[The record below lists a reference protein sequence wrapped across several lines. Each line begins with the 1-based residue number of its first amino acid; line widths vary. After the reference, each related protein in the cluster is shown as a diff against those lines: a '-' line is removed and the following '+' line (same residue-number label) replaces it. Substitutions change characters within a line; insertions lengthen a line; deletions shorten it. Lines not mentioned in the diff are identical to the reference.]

1 MYRNHAV
8 ERMRDDGSACGRAA
22 ISSALMVTPWI
33 YPQAPRLLWAI
44 SGVAMLLPTI
54 VVLRRLVSTYLRA
67 PLYAVLGFFF
77 IDQVRAVSASIDILP
92 RLLLTLEMIAAV
104 AFLLWFG
111 RKSRKDSG
119 AAPAAHHSSP
129 LGVAAMTA
137 VVLCAAAA
145 AVNALGYV
153 ALSNLVGNAV
163 LDSMYVGVVLYTVV
177 QLLDALVVIAMRVRP
192 LNGLGMV
199 STHRALLRS
208 RTKLVLQWAAG
219 AAWIVYLLDRLAIR
233 DRVLEGLRAALGA
246 RLSLGEIDVSLSS
259 VLSFV
264 LAVWAAFL
272 VSRFVRFVL
281 NEEVFPRTHLS
292 RGIPYAITRA
302 IHFLII
308 ALGFFIAMG
317 VIGMEMTQ
325 FTILASA
332 FTIGVGFGLQNI
344 FNNFVSGLIVLFE
357 RPVQVG
363 DVIQVDDAVG
373 VVHRIGIRATIV
385 RTASRSALIVPNGKL
400 ISDRVVNWTLSGRQ
414 RVIELPVSVVLQSDP
429 AQVISVLEDMAKQH
443 PSVLQNPPVQAILTR
458 TGPDWMGFELRA
470 AIAEVEAWTT
480 VRSELAV
487 SAIAALRTAG
497 VTLR

>member
-1 MYRNHAV
+1 
-8 ERMRDDGSACGRAA
+8 
-22 ISSALMVTPWI
+22 
-33 YPQAPRLLWAI
+33 
-44 SGVAMLLPTI
+44 
-54 VVLRRLVSTYLRA
+54 
-67 PLYAVLGFFF
+67 
-77 IDQVRAVSASIDILP
+77 
-92 RLLLTLEMIAAV
+92 
-104 AFLLWFG
+104 
-111 RKSRKDSG
+111 
-119 AAPAAHHSSP
+119 
-129 LGVAAMTA
+129 
-137 VVLCAAAA
+137 
-145 AVNALGYV
+145 
-153 ALSNLVGNAV
+153 
-163 LDSMYVGVVLYTVV
+163 
-177 QLLDALVVIAMRVRP
+177 
-192 LNGLGMV
+192 
-199 STHRALLRS
+199 
-208 RTKLVLQWAAG
+208 
-219 AAWIVYLLDRLAIR
+219 
-233 DRVLEGLRAALGA
+233 
-246 RLSLGEIDVSLSS
+246 LSLGEIDVSLSS